1 MSISALFIIVYL
13 MSWNHLPKQVKQI
26 RTERSVKAPLTFS
39 PHWKCAN
46 TWSHQ
51 TWSWKKTH
59 NIWWTFCQE
68 SWPFSLSCYLFVF
81 FFLLLLLCN
90 HSTSSCHAGFSLVHA
105 SLFAQGNRRRGT
117 EVQTKLLTSVCWG
130 QINCVKVCVAKCVST
145 LSWFF
150 FFFFCA
156 VLVIEGWFHAPLVH
170 FYPFAPWQGIRSMSD
185 KQYSWGGAKVQQAQL
200 ACSKTEWT

>member
-39 PHWKCAN
+39 PHWKCAK

-150 FFFFCA
+150 FFFFLCSACHRGLVSCA
-156 VLVIEGWFHAPLVH
+156 TRSFLSFRPLTGEQKYV
-170 FYPFAPWQGIRSMSD
+170 WQTILLRWSKSAAGSASM
-185 KQYSWGGAKVQQAQL
+185 
-200 ACSKTEWT
+200 

>member
-81 FFLLLLLCN
+81 F
-90 HSTSSCHAGFSLVHA
+90 SSSSSSATILPAPVMLVFHW
-105 SLFAQGNRRRGT
+105 SMPRCLRKGT
-117 EVQTKLLTSVCWG
+117 EGEELKCKL
-130 QINCVKVCVAKCVST
+130 NC
-145 LSWFF
+145 
-150 FFFFCA
+150 
-156 VLVIEGWFHAPLVH
+156 
-170 FYPFAPWQGIRSMSD
+170 
-185 KQYSWGGAKVQQAQL
+185 
-200 ACSKTEWT
+200 

>member
-1 MSISALFIIVYL
+1 MEPSDVELEEDPQHLVDILSRVMAL
-13 MSWNHLPKQVKQI
+13 LPLLLFVCFFFPPPP
-26 RTERSVKAPLTFS
+26 PL
-39 PHWKCAN
+39 
-46 TWSHQ
+46 Q
-51 TWSWKKTH
+51 
-59 NIWWTFCQE
+59 
-68 SWPFSLSCYLFVF
+68 PFYQLLSCWF
-81 FFLLLLLCN
+81 FIGPCL
-90 HSTSSCHAGFSLVHA
+90 
-105 SLFAQGNRRRGT
+105 LFAQGNRRRGT

-200 ACSKTEWT
+200 ACSKTECT

>member
-13 MSWNHLPKQVKQI
+13 MSWNHLPKQAKQI

-81 FFLLLLLCN
+81 FFPPPPPLQPFYQLL
-90 HSTSSCHAGFSLVHA
+90 SCWFFIGPCL
-105 SLFAQGNRRRGT
+105 LFAQGNRRRGT

-150 FFFFCA
+150 FIFFLCSACHRGLVSCA
-156 VLVIEGWFHAPLVH
+156 TRSFLSFRPLTGEQKYV
-170 FYPFAPWQGIRSMSD
+170 WQTILLRWSKSAAGSASM
-185 KQYSWGGAKVQQAQL
+185 
-200 ACSKTEWT
+200 